1 MVKSTMETLSPS
13 WLRFLRRHRLDPP
26 HLKDEVQRIATK
38 WWRRAR
44 RIDHRIAHLEPRGTS
59 RGRVLFSYIVDPFL
73 LPQDR
78 EIPYSHTHFWE
89 SATIGHTFR
98 DLGFRVEAISWTNQR
113 FMPRGEYDFLLDVR
127 LNLERLA
134 PLLPSATKILHAD
147 TAHYTFHNPAQL
159 ARLRQ
164 LEERRGIAIAPQ
176 KMLPENRAL
185 ETADLVTLLGNHFTR
200 ETYAFAGK
208 PLHRI
213 PISVPFTYAWP
224 EGKDFAA
231 ARRHFLW
238 FGSGGLVHKGLD
250 LVLEVFAR
258 NPDLQLWV
266 CGPIRREKD
275 FEKLYFRELYEKPNI
290 HTVGWVDVGGER
302 FLDIARR
309 CGGLLYPS
317 CSEGGGSSA
326 LTCMHAAIVPLVNRE
341 VSIDVDDDRGVRL
354 PDCRIETLEA
364 AVRDFSERPATE
376 VEALARRGW
385 EYVRQHHTKHTFR
398 EGYRSFAEALV
409 EGRLPTESAADA

>member
-1 MVKSTMETLSPS
+1 MATPS
-13 WLRFLRRHRLDPP
+13 SNWQRFLHRHRFDPA
-26 HLKDEVQRIATK
+26 HLKDEAQRIATK

-44 RIDHRIAHLEPRGTS
+44 RIDQRVARLEPQGTS

-73 LPQDR
+73 LYPDG

-89 SATIGHTFR
+89 SATIGRTFLE
-98 DLGFRVEAISWTNQR
+98 LGFRVDAISWNHHR
-113 FMPRGEYDFLLDVR
+113 FVPEGTYDFLLDVR

-134 PLLPSATKILHAD
+134 PLLPNATKILHAD

-159 ARLRQ
+159 TRLSQ
-164 LEERRGIAIAPQ
+164 LEERRGVAIQPQ

-185 ETADLVTLLGNHFTR
+185 ETADLVTLLGNDFTR

-213 PISVPFTYAWP
+213 PISVPFTYDWP
-224 EGKDFAA
+224 QDKDFAQ
-231 ARRHFLW
+231 ARSHFLW

-258 NPDLQLWV
+258 NPDLHLWV

-275 FEKLYFRELYEKPNI
+275 FEKLFFKELYETPNI
-290 HTVGWVDVGGER
+290 HTVGWVDVGEDS

-341 VSIDVDDDRGVRL
+341 VSIDVHDGCGIRL

-364 AVRDFSERPATE
+364 AVRDFSKRPAVDIETM
-376 VEALARRGW
+376 ARRGW
-385 EYVRQHHTKHTFR
+385 EYVRQHHTKDTFR

-409 EGRLPTESAADA
+409 EGRLTAESAPND